1 MAGML
6 AHSAEKAAVARDAK
20 SHAVGSR
27 PGGLRRHAVAL
38 FCTLLGFYLLT
49 TSGHFYATDEETL
62 FSTTASLVERRSFSL
77 PEGLWGVWEVKGNDN
92 RTYAIY
98 GPGHSAAAAP
108 LYAIGKAVARFFPA
122 EAYGYLTR
130 FTTSQL
136 NAFVTAATATLL
148 YLLARSLGYRG
159 GAALALT
166 AIYGLATAAWPH
178 GRSFFAEP
186 LTALCLLASF
196 AAIRRGTR
204 PTHPGWL
211 FLAGV
216 VGAAALTA
224 KVHGA
229 LVLPILGFYLLARVA
244 GDTPQRPA
252 AHIARAL
259 RAGIAWGL
267 GLALVGVPFAWFNIL
282 RFGGIFETGYGGSLA
297 SNFSGDPLM
306 GLYGLTLSTGKGLV
320 WYAPPVILAVAG
332 WRRFARRCRPEA
344 LTALAIVLVHLAFYS
359 GIRFWHGDGA
369 WGPRYLIIAL
379 PFALL
384 PGLALL
390 EGARSHPR
398 RLAAIR
404 ALVVA
409 GVAVQLLGV
418 LVNFNWYLIR
428 SNSQTRYFSP
438 PASPILAQPRLLGER
453 IAAWGTRLRQ
463 PNDAVRLADGFSFN
477 EAPAEGAGLF
487 PRWTNGEGTIVVAPA
502 GPDPVVVKFTF
513 FDHRPAELRTDR
525 PVVLLNGAPLS
536 PGALEAR
543 PIAAN
548 DEGWVYQFTIFQ
560 DAWRNGTATV
570 TLRSATFNPRSLS
583 RLDPR
588 DEQLGVFVHNIEAW
602 RFGQP
607 LRIEEALPLDS
618 HPIRLYWWFNNDL
631 ARRHL
636 VDWWPWYTAMSGLP
650 LGQTIGWIIGYGGVA
665 VGLLATGLKLGL
677 PLLPPGL
684 VRLPRRAPRR
694 TRRPARVLM
703 LDQ

>member
-1 MAGML
+1 VPRFWR
-6 AHSAEKAAVARDAK
+6 AHWREALLCVAM
-20 SHAVGSR
+20 
-27 PGGLRRHAVAL
+27 VAL
-38 FCTLLGFYLLT
+38 HVL
-49 TSGHFYATDEETL
+49 FYA
-62 FSTTASLVERRSFSL
+62 R
-77 PEGLWGVWEVKGNDN
+77 
-92 RTYAIY
+92 
-98 GPGHSAAAAP
+98 
-108 LYAIGKAVARFFPA
+108 
-122 EAYGYLTR
+122 
-130 FTTSQL
+130 
-136 NAFVTAATATLL
+136 LL
-148 YLLARSLGYRG
+148 
-159 GAALALT
+159 
-166 AIYGLATAAWPH
+166 
-178 GRSFFAEP
+178 
-186 LTALCLLASF
+186 
-196 AAIRRGTR
+196 
-204 PTHPGWL
+204 
-211 FLAGV
+211 
-216 VGAAALTA
+216 
-224 KVHGA
+224 
-229 LVLPILGFYLLARVA
+229 
-244 GDTPQRPA
+244 
-252 AHIARAL
+252 
-259 RAGIAWGL
+259 
-267 GLALVGVPFAWFNIL
+267 
-282 RFGGIFETGYGGSLA
+282 
-297 SNFSGDPLM
+297 
-306 GLYGLTLSTGKGLV
+306 
-320 WYAPPVILAVAG
+320 
-332 WRRFARRCRPEA
+332 
-344 LTALAIVLVHLAFYS
+344 
-359 GIRFWHGDGA
+359 FWHGDGA